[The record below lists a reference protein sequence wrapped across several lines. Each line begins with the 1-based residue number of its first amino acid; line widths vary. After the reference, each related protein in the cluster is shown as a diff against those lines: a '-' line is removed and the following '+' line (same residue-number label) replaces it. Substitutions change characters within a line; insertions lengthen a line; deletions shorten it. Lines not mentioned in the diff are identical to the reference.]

1 MSNKDLLTKEE
12 VESARTNGFI
22 LAGKTGAGKTT
33 LLNASFGKEKGLAM
47 RSAKRV
53 TFESAVYFYK
63 LENGKCI
70 AIIDTPGLSDTEKIE
85 NGEID
90 DIHLRQ
96 ITQVVRENKIHI
108 KGILFLVNF
117 QSERF
122 DADEQNALLKY
133 NELFP
138 LKRFWKNMVII
149 FTHHFSDPNGEDK
162 EEMQKN
168 RDESNGEI
176 FTKLMKKVEK
186 VSDVIT
192 YKQLRIK
199 YFNSYS
205 PLKKGKEEMQKKQN
219 TKVRDELEIVLNEL
233 ILTEPLFTQ
242 VEIADCKNVIYK
254 DEKGNE
260 FIAHVQI
267 IGKFDLND
275 IALKKDVRII
285 DKKPISKNIDKK
297 NLPKP
302 EIKVNVVTGAQN
314 SEGQLSHK
322 VSEGT
327 EKNSKMLGTKVGGG
341 IGVFGGILA
350 GGALVAGGLAA
361 LPALGIGAGVAAI
374 GALIGSIFN

>member
-1 MSNKDLLTKEE
+1 
-12 VESARTNGFI
+12 
-22 LAGKTGAGKTT
+22 
-33 LLNASFGKEKGLAM
+33 
-47 RSAKRV
+47 
-53 TFESAVYFYK
+53 
-63 LENGKCI
+63 
-70 AIIDTPGLSDTEKIE
+70 
-85 NGEID
+85 
-90 DIHLRQ
+90 
-96 ITQVVRENKIHI
+96 
-108 KGILFLVNF
+108 
-117 QSERF
+117 
-122 DADEQNALLKY
+122 
-133 NELFP
+133 
-138 LKRFWKNMVII
+138 
-149 FTHHFSDPNGEDK
+149 
-162 EEMQKN
+162 
-168 RDESNGEI
+168 
-176 FTKLMKKVEK
+176 
-186 VSDVIT
+186 
-192 YKQLRIK
+192 
-199 YFNSYS
+199 
-205 PLKKGKEEMQKKQN
+205 MQKKQN